1 MGEGENRQGYMQM
14 KFLLIAKKLIE
25 KRRAIKKTK
34 HRVKRIFRFVKI
46 ACALCVCAVVIKKV
60 LK

>member
-1 MGEGENRQGYMQM
+1 M
-14 KFLLIAKKLIE
+14 KYLLIAKKLIE

-34 HRVKRIFRFVKI
+34 RRVKRIFRFVKI
-46 ACALCVCAVVIKKV
+46 ACALCVCAVVVRKI

>member
-1 MGEGENRQGYMQM
+1 M

-34 HRVKRIFRFVKI
+34 RRVKRIFRFVKI
-46 ACALCVCAVVIKKV
+46 ACALCVCAVVVRKI